1 MKILLAGATG
11 VIGQRLIPLLTASG
25 HEVIGTTRQAS
36 KTAHLRNLGVTPR
49 VVDVFDRDGIAAL
62 LHETRP
68 DVVIHQLT
76 DLSDKDFLAN
86 DYSANTRMRE
96 VGTRNLVD
104 AARAVGVRRFIAQS
118 IAAWV
123 YAAGAG
129 PADENTPLD
138 SEAPAPVGDIV
149 KGVLALE
156 RAVAEMEIGV
166 ALRYGALYG
175 PGTVYAPDGVVADLV
190 RRGQMPADEGVTS
203 FLHVDDAARAA
214 LLALDWPQGVVNIVD
229 DEPAKGTDWLPVY
242 AATLGAPVPPITTG
256 QESTTRGASNK
267 KARQVLHWS
276 PIYPSWREGF
286 VQTAQEWNKQKG
298 TSETEKA

>member
-1 MKILLAGATG
+1 
-11 VIGQRLIPLLTASG
+11 
-25 HEVIGTTRQAS
+25 
-36 KTAHLRNLGVTPR
+36 
-49 VVDVFDRDGIAAL
+49 

-104 AARAVGVRRFIAQS
+104 AARAVGVRRFVAQS

-156 RAVAEMEIGV
+156 RAVAEMEIGA

-175 PGTVYAPDGVVADLV
+175 PGTVYTPDGVIADLV
-190 RRGQMPADEGVTS
+190 RRGQTPADEGITS

-242 AATLGAPVPPITTG
+242 AATLGAPVPPIATG
-256 QESTTRGASNK
+256 QASTTRGASNK

-286 VQTAQEWNKQKG
+286 VQAAQEWGKQKG